1 MKGEQRIGDWKVI
14 CDRTGFEC
22 WASETVLEWNGLR
35 VRRQSAE
42 QRHPQDF
49 VRGVPDNPTVPF
61 TRPESADVF
70 IATNAVRAE
79 DL

>member
-1 MKGEQRIGDWKVI
+1 MKGDARLNDHLII
-14 CDRTGFEC
+14 CDRTGFKC

-42 QRHPQDF
+42 PRHPQDF
-49 VRGVPDNPTVPF
+49 VRGVKDNPTVPF
-61 TRPESADVF
+61 TRPATADVF
-70 IATNAVRAE
+70 LATNAVRAE